1 MYFEMRVTI
10 LAKGYECKI
19 KLGLKK
25 ESSGNE
31 ISNEAVDVQVGR
43 IAASLS

>member
-1 MYFEMRVTI
+1 MRVTR
-10 LAKGYECKI
+10 LANGYECKS

-25 ESSGNE
+25 ESGENE
-31 ISNEAVDVQVGR
+31 ISNVALDRQVGR